1 MTDDS
6 TGTTPVT
13 TTESAPTT
21 RLPINRSAKGRKG
34 PVAPASR
41 ALTAGLSV
49 AATCAIIATF
59 ALGAPV
65 QGAEAPA
72 VALDVTASGG
82 IAGQASTPALL
93 PDGSI
98 VPPSEVPVGAAP
110 GSQTSS
116 SGASTGSATAQPAGG
131 TSAGS
136 TSGGSTSAAAPPAT
150 TRPSAA
156 TPAPVTA
163 APAPVTAAPTTQA
176 PRPTTP
182 PTTARSKAS

>member
-1 MTDDS
+1 MTDES
-6 TGTTPVT
+6 METTSET
-13 TTESAPTT
+13 TTKSASTT

-65 QGAEAPA
+65 QGTEGPA
-72 VALDVTASGG
+72 VALDVTASGA

-116 SGASTGSATAQPAGG
+116 SGASTASATAQPAGG